1 MDLIVRVGSSP
12 TPGTI
17 LNNIHFMSFNY
28 LLNFAVI
35 LMFTFVGCNSSLKN
49 DDKTLLIDYVNS
61 HDPSFR
67 YDMVDTIIGDG
78 WKEYKIRMVSGSWLD
93 KNDFD
98 DNSNEW
104 WHWISVIVPDNLEK
118 SKISISGSE
127 FKILREFS

>member
-1 MDLIVRVGSSP
+1 
-12 TPGTI
+12 
-17 LNNIHFMSFNY
+17 MSFNY
-28 LLNFAVI
+28 LLNFAMI
-35 LMFTFVGCNSSLKN
+35 LMFTLVGCNSSLKN

-98 DNSNEW
+98 DNSNDVVALDL
-104 WHWISVIVPDNLEK
+104 SD
-118 SKISISGSE
+118 GS
-127 FKILREFS
+127 